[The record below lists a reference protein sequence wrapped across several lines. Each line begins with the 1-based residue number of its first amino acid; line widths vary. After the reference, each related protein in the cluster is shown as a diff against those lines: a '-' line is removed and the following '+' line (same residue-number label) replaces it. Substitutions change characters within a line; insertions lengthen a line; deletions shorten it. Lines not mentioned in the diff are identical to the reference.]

1 MQIGKGAYVLE
12 WKFLINCADD
22 FEAGLI
28 MGVLDDKGIPNVK
41 KYRGAGD
48 YMRVIGGVGKD
59 VDIYVPAERFA
70 DAEHELQTFSE
81 QESVEEE

>member
-1 MQIGKGAYVLE
+1 MD

-28 MGVLDDKGIPNVK
+28 MGALEDQGIPTLK
-41 KYRGAGD
+41 KYRGSGD

-59 VDIYVPAERFA
+59 VDIYVPAEKLA
-70 DAEHELQTFSE
+70 AAQHELQTFSE

>member
-1 MQIGKGAYVLE
+1 ME
-12 WKFLINCADD
+12 WKFVVNCADD

-28 MGVLDDKGIPNVK
+28 MGALEEKGIPTLK

-59 VDIYVPAERFA
+59 VDIYVPAEKL
-70 DAEHELQTFSE
+70 AEAQHELQTFSE
-81 QESVEEE
+81 REIVEEE